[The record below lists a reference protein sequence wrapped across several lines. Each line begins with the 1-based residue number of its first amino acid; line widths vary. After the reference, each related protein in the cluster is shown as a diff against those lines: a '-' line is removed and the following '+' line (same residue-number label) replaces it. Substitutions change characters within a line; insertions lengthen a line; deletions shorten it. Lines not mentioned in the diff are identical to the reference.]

1 VTLRHYPDRNVQ
13 MEIAGVL
20 IIQGKNRYGGTFFV
34 GRVDHGMTQAI
45 PSADARMMCRGRHTS
60 ECSEPV
66 EDRRVLARWYTE
78 RGTNCKPLC
87 MLNWQSKP
95 VEGYLLQTQDP
106 LPSLRVRPPVI
117 FFFHDL
123 ALVGVKK

>member
-1 VTLRHYPDRNVQ
+1 VTLRHYPDRNAQ

-20 IIQGKNRYGGTFFV
+20 IIQGKNRYGGAFFV

-66 EDRRVLARWYTE
+66 KDRRVLALVVHGKGHKLRAFMY
-78 RGTNCKPLC
+78 
-87 MLNWQSKP
+87 
-95 VEGYLLQTQDP
+95 VELAEQACWRISIADP
-106 LPSLRVRPPVI
+106 RPFAEPSSQASSDI
-117 FFFHDL
+117 FFP
-123 ALVGVKK
+123 